1 MPKRLTFALIMIT
14 LLAVTGI
21 AHATPFA
28 FDDYY
33 ITLDVPADWPVIM
46 TRDTLDSQFEALN
59 AMNTDAETMKDLF
72 DAEGILLMAVDST
85 NDRTFVLSCLK
96 TVDSEMY
103 FDLNEQDSDMRKEYR
118 TGHTNGSAYGLL
130 GYKYHH
136 AAWTN
141 YSNGRMRFL
150 CTEYTLMKDGAVD
163 HYGYQRRTIRNG
175 YTYTLDLQVKGRQLK
190 TADEK
195 ALEKLMDTF
204 RFVRVLPLPQLPARL
219 SISAEPPASTA
230 NGTFT
235 VKGTSLKKA
244 EITVTAISLT
254 NASSTVYQETASSSG
269 AFSVKVTL
277 PSQGIYSIVISAKTP
292 ESLRSQFTYT
302 VRYQPN

>member
-1 MPKRLTFALIMIT
+1 MFKRLTAILIMIPLMMMT
-14 LLAVTGI
+14 I
-21 AHATPFA
+21 PAHAAPFS
-28 FDDYY
+28 FNDQY
-33 ITLDVPADWPVIM
+33 ITLDVPAEWPV
-46 TRDTLDSQFEALN
+46 TLTPDTLDSQFDVLN
-59 AMNTDAETMKDLF
+59 AMGTDAESMKDLF
-72 DAEGILLMAVDST
+72 KAEGILLMAVDSA
-85 NDRTFVLSCLK
+85 NNRTFVLSCLK

-118 TGHTNGSAYGLL
+118 TGHTNGKAYGLL
-130 GYKYHH
+130 GFRYAH
-136 AAWTN
+136 AAWNN
-141 YSNGRMRFL
+141 YGGDKLRFL

-190 TADEK
+190 TSDEK
-195 ALEKLMDTF
+195 ALEKLMSGF
-204 RFVRVLPLPQLPARL
+204 RFIQILPLPQLPARM
-219 SISAEPPASTA
+219 SITSEPPASSA

-254 NASSTVYQETASSSG
+254 NASSTVYQDTANGSG